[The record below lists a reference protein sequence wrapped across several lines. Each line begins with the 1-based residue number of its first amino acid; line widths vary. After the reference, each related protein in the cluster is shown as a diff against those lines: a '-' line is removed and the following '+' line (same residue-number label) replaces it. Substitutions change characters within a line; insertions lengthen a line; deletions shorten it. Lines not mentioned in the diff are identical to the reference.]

1 MIGASA
7 LGAEPPRRLRDE
19 GVRLWVATLLLL
31 APPLAACS
39 PQIEEYEERGDR
51 YSAQG
56 EYVDAQAEYQL
67 ALEAAGDDP
76 PGRLRMKGGALALQ
90 ARNFSEA
97 NRLFVRLLDDDDAYE
112 DRVLALY
119 HLHAQRWTATGDTF
133 AALQAI
139 QWIQARD
146 STANLGTLYF
156 TLGDAY
162 FARPDYDAAIGAYL
176 LGLARAADQAPA
188 QVFARLGD
196 AYERKRHCPAA
207 VEYFQAFL
215 TRAPRDEE
223 LVADARYR
231 LGSCGLKLA
240 ERAFASDDYVT
251 SRRYLEMVLSTGE
264 PVSRLAE
271 ADLLMAR
278 LWERLGDEDRAMEQY
293 RRVVDR
299 NPDNSSPSAVEAYR
313 RLMQLEFGLPLETAE
328 AVARRRERGEGP
340 ERREEDR

>member
-1 MIGASA
+1 LIVTRSPFRLSA
-7 LGAEPPRRLRDE
+7 RAL
-19 GVRLWVATLLLL
+19 VAL
-31 APPLAACS
+31 ALAALACS
-39 PQIEEYEERGDR
+39 PQIEEFEERGDR

-76 PGRLRMKGGALALQ
+76 PGRLRMKAGSLALQ

-97 NRLFVRLLDDDDAYE
+97 NRLFLRLLADDGSYE

-119 HLHAQRWTATGDTF
+119 HLQAQRWTATGDTF

-146 STANLGTLYF
+146 STANLGSLYF

-176 LGLARAADQAPA
+176 LGLARAADQAP
-188 QVFARLGD
+188 VEVYARLGD
-196 AYERKRHCPAA
+196 AYDRRRHCPAA
-207 VEYFQAFL
+207 VGYFQTFL
-215 TRAPRDEE
+215 SRAPREQE

-231 LGSCGLKLA
+231 LGDCALKLA
-240 ERAFASDDYVT
+240 ERAFAADEYDEA
-251 SRRYLEMVLSTGE
+251 RRYVEMVLASGE
-264 PVSRLAE
+264 PVSRLDE
-271 ADLLMAR
+271 ADLLLAR
-278 LWERLGDEDRAMEQY
+278 LWERFGDRDRAMDQY

-299 NPDNSSPSAVEAYR
+299 SPDKSSRASVEAYR
-313 RLMQLEFGLPLETAE
+313 RLMQLEFGLPLETSE
-328 AVARRRERGEGP
+328 AVARRREREREAP
-340 ERREEDR
+340 PRRREDR